1 MPLKTARSCA
11 CFIRLHYANFTIIPH
26 ELTSFIL
33 STFSNANTEKDKCK
47 KEISRHPTEFDNF
60 LRGVCV
66 VPFHLRSTFLC
77 FNKYFVFKSF
87 HNSQLLKRN
96 RSWYSKIQ
104 WVFYFNY
111 HLCNFKDTY
120 NLCDINILIII
131 WKNLHLNMSNYL

>member
-1 MPLKTARSCA
+1 MPLKTARSYA

-87 HNSQLLKRN
+87 HNSQYINYYTKEFTFKSLVKMLL
-96 RSWYSKIQ
+96 WG
-104 WVFYFNY
+104 
-111 HLCNFKDTY
+111 
-120 NLCDINILIII
+120 
-131 WKNLHLNMSNYL
+131 